1 MDSDKQTEAV
11 RFDDFIEHAPAL
23 FDEAEAGKDITV
35 ERNGS
40 LFRLSPLRARKP
52 RRRRKLSAD
61 DPLWGIVGIG
71 HSEGP
76 ADISTNKH
84 KYLAEAAADQ
94 HNPTEP

>member
-40 LFRLSPLRARKP
+40 LFRLSPLRARK
-52 RRRRKLSAD
+52 RRRRKLSTND
-61 DPLWGIVGIG
+61 TLWGIVGIG
-71 HSEGP
+71 HSKGP
-76 ADISTNKH
+76 ADVSTNKH
-84 KYLAEAAADQ
+84 KYLAEAVADR
-94 HNPTEP
+94 HDPTEP

>member
-1 MDSDKQTEAV
+1 MDTEKQAEAV

-23 FDEAEAGKDITV
+23 FDEAEAGRDITV

-40 LFRLSPLRARKP
+40 LFRLSPLRPTR

-61 DPLWGIVGIG
+61 DPLWDIVGLG
-71 HSEGP
+71 RSEGP
-76 ADISTNKH
+76 TDVSTNKH

-94 HNPTEP
+94 HGSPRQ